1 MATAS
6 AVVAP
11 AASCLRHHRGL
22 AASSLSSCQD
32 VERRLE
38 RSTGKCGKARGE
50 PARVVHGQTTIGSET
65 LGPRRA
71 GLIALLSFRSVV
83 TSNAL
88 QDDRAT
94 MRPLQRQVKPITSRR
109 PGTNC
114 PLRRS
119 GAHPA
124 NIQEKAPFPDISAA
138 KCATDGK
145 ELAIDMHARGP
156 SVTSPFLVTAPFMVT
171 NDSRPS
177 RSLRSET
184 RQEQTF

>member
-1 MATAS
+1 MSSDGWSGRPAS
-6 AVVAP
+6 VARQE
-11 AASCLRHHRGL
+11 ASRRE
-22 AASSLSSCQD
+22 SCVD
-32 VERRLE
+32 KRR
-38 RSTGKCGKARGE
+38 S
-50 PARVVHGQTTIGSET
+50 GQKHSV
-65 LGPRRA
+65 PRRA
-71 GLIALLSFRSVV
+71 GLTALLSFQSVV
-83 TSNAL
+83 TSKAL

-156 SVTSPFLVTAPFMVT
+156 SVTSPFLVITAPFMVT

-177 RSLRSET
+177 RSLQGVHRRPNSIYI
-184 RQEQTF
+184 